1 MRNLVSYARN
11 HSPYLACRY
20 RDVPTELTEVTQLPV
35 ATKAEMM
42 SNFDQW
48 LTDPTVNRKQVE
60 AFIADPAHLG
70 YDYLDRYVV
79 CTTSG
84 STGTPAIL
92 LHDRAAL
99 TIYNVLGYLRSLRV
113 VFSWREVCAL
123 LRGRG
128 RLAAVFVTG
137 GHFLGN
143 TMMTRHVRAM
153 PRRAGMQRLFSA
165 LTPLDEL
172 VTSLNDFQPVILG
185 GYPSASR
192 SLRKRSRTDSSA
204 SIPC

>member
-1 MRNLVSYARN
+1 
-11 HSPYLACRY
+11 
-20 RDVPTELTEVTQLPV
+20 
-35 ATKAEMM
+35 MM

-70 YDYLDRYVV
+70 YEYLDRYVV

-113 VFSWREVCAL
+113 VFSWRGVCAL

-128 RLAAVFVTG
+128 RLA
-137 GHFLGN
+137 
-143 TMMTRHVRAM
+143 
-153 PRRAGMQRLFSA
+153 LFS
-165 LTPLDEL
+165 LREDTFSGTP
-172 VTSLNDFQPVILG
+172 
-185 GYPSASR
+185 
-192 SLRKRSRTDSSA
+192 
-204 SIPC
+204 